1 MTKEK
6 IQNMADELWTQY
18 ADEHDGWQTTMNY
31 SSFCNTIHL
40 TVITTKYNIAIDNII
55 KDCGIDD
62 IKMISKVYH
71 SVMCKIPESVSY
83 PKLEAKCKERN
94 VICNY
99 TDKPRIVEL
108 LSEDDASIRNVIV
121 TLNIKTIN

>member
-1 MTKEK
+1 MTKDK
-6 IQNMADELWTQY
+6 IQNMADELWEQY

-31 SSFCNTIHL
+31 KSFCNAIHL
-40 TVITTKYNIAIDNII
+40 TVVTVKDKIAIENISDEPNNI
-55 KDCGIDD
+55 KT
-62 IKMISKVYH
+62 KLLR
-71 SVMCKIPESVSY
+71 SVICRIPTNVSY
-83 PKLEAKCKERN
+83 PMLEAKCSERK

-108 LSEDDASIRNVIV
+108 LSEDETSIRNVIV